1 MGLFSRI
8 LGGGWRSKA
17 DGVIAEQ
24 RVAIREFLRAKF
36 DAAQTNELNKNHWSM
51 ADFMSADA
59 ALNPIVRRTMNAR
72 AQYEHD
78 NNGYLAGMASRLA
91 ADMVGTGPRLFL
103 DCGAEADEEK
113 VESVERSFWNHC
125 DAIDFP
131 DKLRETRGGFCI
143 DGDRFGLFSTNGALR
158 GVQLDWATV
167 EAAQVANPIV
177 SIIPGEVEGIRKD
190 RFGNPVAYHILDH
203 HPGSMNASATINGKG
218 RWVDAKYVT
227 HWFNRRRP
235 GQSRG
240 IGEVVPVLELFA
252 ALRRFTSATVTAAE
266 VAASLSLILKT
277 NLPAENVAAAQGLWE
292 TFPIVRGMSM
302 SAPEGWDATQLKAE
316 HPTSTFSDFER
327 RILTQIGS
335 ALDMPYIVAVMDSSM
350 ANYSSMRGDR
360 LIYQRRVAV
369 DRSAVERK
377 ILDRFFLAWL
387 DEAADVPGLI
397 PDGLPFRD
405 EWNWSW
411 GWDGW
416 DYVDPVKEATAE
428 QIALSGNATT
438 LQDVCSRRNK
448 NWRTVLRQKA
458 VETKFAAALGIDLQQ
473 VAAAAAA
480 SGVKVASLLESMEKE
495 IPAR

>member
-17 DGVIAEQ
+17 DGIIAEQ
-24 RVAIREFLRAKF
+24 RTAIREFLRAKF
-36 DAAQTNELNKNHWSM
+36 DAAQTNELNKNHWSLS
-51 ADFMSADA
+51 DFLSADA
-59 ALNPIVRRTMNAR
+59 ALNPVVRRRLNAR
-72 AQYEHD
+72 AQYEAD

-103 DCGAEADEEK
+103 DCGPDADEEK
-113 VESVERSFWNHC
+113 VESVERAFFEHC
-125 DAIDFP
+125 DQIDLP
-131 DKLRETRGGFCI
+131 GKLRITRSGYAI
-143 DGDRFGLFSTNGALR
+143 DGDRFGMFTTNRRLT
-158 GVQLDWATV
+158 GVQLDWTLT
-167 EAAQVANPIV
+167 EAAQIANPTM
-177 SIIPGEVEGIRKD
+177 SLIPGEVDGIRFD
-190 RFGNPVAYHILDH
+190 AYGNPAAYHVLDH
-203 HPGSMNASATINGKG
+203 HPGAINTAAVLDGKG
-218 RWVDAKYVT
+218 RWVPASYVT
-227 HWFNRRRP
+227 HWFNARRA

-240 IGEVVPVLELFA
+240 VGEVVPVLELFA

-277 NLPAENVAAAQGLWE
+277 NLPAENVAAEQGLWE
-292 TFPIVRGMSM
+292 TFPIARGTAM

-369 DRSAVERK
+369 DRSSVERR
-377 ILDRFFLAWL
+377 ILDRLFVAWL
-387 DEAADVPGLI
+387 DEAADVPGMI
-397 PDGLPFRD
+397 PDDLPFRD

-480 SGVKVASLLESMEKE
+480 SGVKVASLLQSIEQE